1 MKSLIRKILKEE
13 TQQRSLKDVI
23 FDDLVSTFNEE
34 VLIYDWGDEYSN
46 MIKAIKNIIN
56 NAAIPHI
63 ENVYSLDYFEN
74 EDLIKPILDKFVRYL
89 YNDDYP
95 MVGDTIEMIEMEG
108 EDPNPIPTG
117 TKGVVTKIDS
127 QVFSGIPEEHLSV
140 KWENGRT
147 LKVLLPHDKIK
158 IIKRGESGKGVVG
171 RLELTE
177 DKIDDFVDFVSGD
190 LELDDDFT
198 VNITND
204 SDDVETLASY
214 DINNHE
220 VTVLGKNRS
229 LPDIIRSLAHELVH
243 HKQNKEGELTGSKEE
258 GEDGSPWED
267 EANAKAGELVRKYGR
282 ENPEIYNSKFMKRK

>member
-23 FDDLVSTFNEE
+23 FDDLVNTFNEE
-34 VLIYDWGDEYSN
+34 VLIYDWGPEYYN
-46 MIKAIKNIIN
+46 CIKAIKNIIN

-63 ENVYSLDYFEN
+63 EDVYSLDYFEN

-108 EDPNPIPTG
+108 EDPNPILPG
-117 TKGVVTKIDS
+117 TKGVVTRIDS
-127 QVFSGIPEEHLSV
+127 QVISGIPEEHLWIN
-140 KWENGRT
+140 WENGRT

-158 IIKRGESGKGVVG
+158 IIKRGESSRGVIG

-190 LELDDDFT
+190 LELDDNFT
-198 VNITND
+198 VDITND

-214 DINNHE
+214 DINNNE
-220 VTVLGKNRS
+220 VTVLGKDRA
-229 LPDIIRSLAHELVH
+229 LPDIIRSVAHELVH
-243 HKQNKEGELTGSKEE
+243 HKQNERGELTGRQEE

-282 ENPEIYNSKFMKRK
+282 ENPEIYET

>member
-23 FDDLVSTFNEE
+23 FDDLVNTFNEE
-34 VLIYDWGDEYSN
+34 VLIYDWGPEYYN
-46 MIKAIKNIIN
+46 CIKAIKNIIN

-89 YNDDYP
+89 YNDNYP
-95 MVGDTIEMIEMEG
+95 MVGDTIEMVGMEG
-108 EDPNPIPTG
+108 EDPNPIQPG

-127 QVFSGIPEEHLSV
+127 NVFSGVGEEHLSIN
-140 KWENGRT
+140 WENGRT
-147 LKVLLPHDKIK
+147 LKVLLPHDKIR
-158 IIKRGESGKGVVG
+158 IIKRGNRDTGVIG

-190 LELDDDFT
+190 LELDDNFT
-198 VNITND
+198 VDITND

-214 DINNHE
+214 DINNNE
-220 VTVLGKNRS
+220 VTVLGKDRS
-229 LPDIIRSLAHELVH
+229 LPDIIRSVAHELVH
-243 HKQNKEGELTGSKEE
+243 HKQNERGELTGRQEE
-258 GEDGSPWED
+258 GEDGSPWEN
-267 EANAKAGELVRKYGR
+267 EANAKAGELVRKYGKK
-282 ENPEIYNSKFMKRK
+282 NPEIYET

>member
-13 TQQRSLKDVI
+13 TQQRSLSDVI

-34 VLIYDWGDEYSN
+34 VLIYDWGPEYSN
-46 MIKAIKNIIN
+46 TIKAIKNIIN

-63 ENVYSLDYFEN
+63 EDVYSLEYFEN

-95 MVGDTIEMIEMEG
+95 MVGDTIEMIEMDG
-108 EDPNPIPTG
+108 EDPNPILPG
-117 TKGVVTKIDS
+117 TKGVVTRIES
-127 QVFSGIPEEHLSV
+127 QVISGIPEEHLWIN
-140 KWENGRT
+140 WENGRT

-158 IIKRGESGKGVVG
+158 IIKRGESSRGVIG
-171 RLELTE
+171 RLELME
-177 DKIDDFVDFVSGD
+177 DKIDDFVDFVSDD
-190 LELDDDFT
+190 LELDDNFT
-198 VNITND
+198 VDITND

-214 DINNHE
+214 DINNNE
-220 VTVLGKNRS
+220 VTVLGKDRA
-229 LPDIIRSLAHELVH
+229 LPDIIRSVAHELVH
-243 HKQNKEGELTGSKEE
+243 HKQNERGELTGRQEE

-282 ENPEIYNSKFMKRK
+282 ENPEIYET

>member
-23 FDDLVSTFNEE
+23 FDDLVNTFNEE
-34 VLIYDWGDEYSN
+34 VLIYDWGPEYYN
-46 MIKAIKNIIN
+46 CIKAIKNIIN

-63 ENVYSLDYFEN
+63 EDVYSLEYFEN

-108 EDPNPIPTG
+108 EDPNPILPG
-117 TKGVVTKIDS
+117 TKGVVTRIDS
-127 QVFSGIPEEHLSV
+127 QVISGIPEEHLWIN
-140 KWENGRT
+140 WENGRT

-158 IIKRGESGKGVVG
+158 IIKRGESSRGVIG

-190 LELDDDFT
+190 LELDDNFT
-198 VNITND
+198 VDITND

-214 DINNHE
+214 DINNNE
-220 VTVLGKNRS
+220 VTVLGKDRA
-229 LPDIIRSLAHELVH
+229 LPDIIRSVAHELVH
-243 HKQNKEGELTGSKEE
+243 HKQNERGELTGRKEE

-282 ENPEIYNSKFMKRK
+282 ENPEIYET

>member
-1 MKSLIRKILKEE
+1 MKSLIKKILKEE
-13 TQQRSLKDVI
+13 TQQRSLTDVI
-23 FDDLVSTFNEE
+23 FDDLVNTFNEE

-46 MIKAIKNIIN
+46 SIKAVKNIIN

-63 ENVYSLDYFEN
+63 ENVYSLDYFDN

-95 MVGDTIEMIEMEG
+95 MIGDTIEMVNMED
-108 EDPNPIPTG
+108 EVNAIPKG
-117 TKGVVTKIDS
+117 TKGVVIKIS
-127 QVFSGIPEEHLSV
+127 SHVFSGEPEEHLEV
-140 KWENGRT
+140 KWENGRS

-158 IIKRGESGKGVVG
+158 IIKRGESGTGVVG

-190 LELDDDFT
+190 LELDDNFT
-198 VNITND
+198 VDITND

-214 DINNHE
+214 DINNNE
-220 VTVLGKNRS
+220 VTVLGKDRS
-229 LPDIIRSLAHELVH
+229 LPDIIRSVAHELVH
-243 HKQNKEGELTGSKEE
+243 HKQNEKGELTGRKEE

-267 EANAKAGELVRKYGR
+267 EANAKAGEIVRKFGK
-282 ENPEIYNSKFMKRK
+282 ENPEIYNI

>member
-13 TQQRSLKDVI
+13 TQQRSLSDVI

-34 VLIYDWGDEYSN
+34 VLIYDWGPEYSN

-63 ENVYSLDYFEN
+63 EDVYSLEYFEN

-95 MVGDTIEMIEMEG
+95 LVGDTIEMIEMDG
-108 EDPNPIPTG
+108 EDPNPILPG
-117 TKGVVTKIDS
+117 TKGVVTRIES
-127 QVFSGIPEEHLSV
+127 QVISGIPEEHLWIN
-140 KWENGRT
+140 WENGRT

-158 IIKRGESGKGVVG
+158 IIKRGESSRGVIE
-171 RLELTE
+171 RLELME
-177 DKIDDFVDFVSGD
+177 DKIDDFVDFVSDD
-190 LELDDDFT
+190 LELDDNFT
-198 VNITND
+198 VDITND

-214 DINNHE
+214 DINNNE
-220 VTVLGKNRS
+220 VTVLGKDRA
-229 LPDIIRSLAHELVH
+229 LPDIIRSVAHELVH
-243 HKQNKEGELTGSKEE
+243 HKQNERGELTGRQEE

-282 ENPEIYNSKFMKRK
+282 ENPEIYDL

>member
-1 MKSLIRKILKEE
+1 MKSLIKKILKEE

-23 FDDLVSTFNEE
+23 FDDLVNTFNEE

-63 ENVYSLDYFEN
+63 ESVYSLDYFEN

-95 MVGDTIEMIEMEG
+95 MVGDTIEMIQMEG

-127 QVFSGIPEEHLSV
+127 QVFSGIPEEHVEV
-140 KWENGRT
+140 KWENGRS

-158 IIKRGESGKGVVG
+158 IIKRGERGTGVVG

-190 LELDDDFT
+190 LELEDNFT
-198 VNITND
+198 VDITND

-214 DINNHE
+214 DINNNE
-220 VTVLGKNRS
+220 VTVLGKDRA
-229 LPDIIRSLAHELVH
+229 LPDIIRSVAHELVH
-243 HKQNKEGELTGSKEE
+243 HKQNERGELTGRQEE

-282 ENPEIYNSKFMKRK
+282 ENPEIYEM

>member
-13 TQQRSLKDVI
+13 TQQRSLSDVI

-34 VLIYDWGDEYSN
+34 VLIYDWGPEYSN

-63 ENVYSLDYFEN
+63 EDVYSLEYFEN

-95 MVGDTIEMIEMEG
+95 LVGDTIEMIEMDG
-108 EDPNPIPTG
+108 EDPNPILPG
-117 TKGVVTKIDS
+117 TKGVVTRIES
-127 QVFSGIPEEHLSV
+127 QVISGIPEEHLWIN
-140 KWENGRT
+140 WENGRT

-158 IIKRGESGKGVVG
+158 IIKRGESSRGVIG
-171 RLELTE
+171 RLELME
-177 DKIDDFVDFVSGD
+177 DKIDDFVDFVSDD
-190 LELDDDFT
+190 LELDDNFT
-198 VNITND
+198 VDITND

-214 DINNHE
+214 DINNNE
-220 VTVLGKNRS
+220 VTVLGKDRA
-229 LPDIIRSLAHELVH
+229 LPDIIRSVAHELVH
-243 HKQNKEGELTGSKEE
+243 HKQNERGELTGRQEE

-282 ENPEIYNSKFMKRK
+282 ENPEIYDL

>member
-13 TQQRSLKDVI
+13 TQQRSLSDVI

-34 VLIYDWGDEYSN
+34 VLIYDWGPEYSN

-63 ENVYSLDYFEN
+63 EDVYSLEYFEN

-95 MVGDTIEMIEMEG
+95 LVGDTIEMIEMDG
-108 EDPNPIPTG
+108 EDPNPILPG
-117 TKGVVTKIDS
+117 TKGVVTRIES
-127 QVFSGIPEEHLSV
+127 QVISGIPEEHLWIN
-140 KWENGRT
+140 WENGRT

-158 IIKRGESGKGVVG
+158 IIKRGESSRGVIE
-171 RLELTE
+171 RLELME
-177 DKIDDFVDFVSGD
+177 DKIDDFVDFVSDD
-190 LELDDDFT
+190 LELDDNFT
-198 VNITND
+198 VDITND

-214 DINNHE
+214 DINNNE
-220 VTVLGKNRS
+220 VTVLGKDRA
-229 LPDIIRSLAHELVH
+229 LPDIIRSVAHELVH
-243 HKQNKEGELTGSKEE
+243 HKQNERGELTGRQEE

-282 ENPEIYNSKFMKRK
+282 ENPEIYET

>member
-13 TQQRSLKDVI
+13 TQQRSLSDVI
-23 FDDLVSTFNEE
+23 FDDLVNTFNEE

-46 MIKAIKNIIN
+46 MIKSIKNIIN

-63 ENVYSLDYFEN
+63 ENVYSLEYFEN

-95 MVGDTIEMIEMEG
+95 MVGDTIEMIEMKG

-127 QVFSGIPEEHLSV
+127 QVFSGIPEEHLEV
-140 KWENGRT
+140 KWENGRS

-158 IIKRGESGKGVVG
+158 IIKRGERGTGVIG

-190 LELDDDFT
+190 LELEDNFT
-198 VNITND
+198 VDITND

-214 DINNHE
+214 DINNNE
-220 VTVLGKNRS
+220 VTVLGKDRA
-229 LPDIIRSLAHELVH
+229 LPDIIRSVAHELVH
-243 HKQNKEGELTGSKEE
+243 HKQNERGELTGRQEE

-267 EANAKAGELVRKYGR
+267 EANAKAGEIVRKFGK
-282 ENPEIYNSKFMKRK
+282 ENPEIYDL

>member
-13 TQQRSLKDVI
+13 TQQRSLSDVI

-34 VLIYDWGDEYSN
+34 VLIYDWGPEYSN

-63 ENVYSLDYFEN
+63 EDVYSLEYFEN

-95 MVGDTIEMIEMEG
+95 MVGDTIEMIEMDG
-108 EDPNPIPTG
+108 EDPNPILPG
-117 TKGVVTKIDS
+117 TKGVVTRIES
-127 QVFSGIPEEHLSV
+127 QVISGIPEEHLWIN
-140 KWENGRT
+140 WENGRT

-158 IIKRGESGKGVVG
+158 IIKRGESSRGVIG
-171 RLELTE
+171 RLELME

-190 LELDDDFT
+190 LELEDNFT
-198 VNITND
+198 VDITND

-214 DINNHE
+214 DINNNE
-220 VTVLGKNRS
+220 VTVLGKDRA
-229 LPDIIRSLAHELVH
+229 LPDIIRSVAHELVH
-243 HKQNKEGELTGSKEE
+243 HKQNERGELTGRQEE

-282 ENPEIYNSKFMKRK
+282 ENPEIYET

>member
-13 TQQRSLKDVI
+13 TQQRSLSDVI

-34 VLIYDWGDEYSN
+34 VLIYDWGPEYSN

-63 ENVYSLDYFEN
+63 EDVYSLEYFEN

-95 MVGDTIEMIEMEG
+95 MVGDTIEMIEMDG
-108 EDPNPIPTG
+108 EDPNPILPG
-117 TKGVVTKIDS
+117 TKGVVTRIES
-127 QVFSGIPEEHLSV
+127 QVISGIPEEHLWIN
-140 KWENGRT
+140 WENGRT

-158 IIKRGESGKGVVG
+158 IIKRGESSRGVIE
-171 RLELTE
+171 RLELME
-177 DKIDDFVDFVSGD
+177 DKIDDFVDFVSDD
-190 LELDDDFT
+190 LELDDNFT
-198 VNITND
+198 VDITND

-214 DINNHE
+214 DINNNE
-220 VTVLGKNRS
+220 VTVLGKDRA
-229 LPDIIRSLAHELVH
+229 LPDIIRSVAHELVH
-243 HKQNKEGELTGSKEE
+243 HKQNERGELTGRQEE

-282 ENPEIYNSKFMKRK
+282 ENPEIYDL

>member
-1 MKSLIRKILKEE
+1 MKSLIKKILKEE
-13 TQQRSLKDVI
+13 TQQRSLNDVI
-23 FDDLVSTFNEE
+23 FDDLVNTFNEE
-34 VLIYDWGDEYSN
+34 VLIYDWGSEYSTS
-46 MIKAIKNIIN
+46 IKAIKNIIN

-63 ENVYSLDYFEN
+63 ENVYSLDYFDN

-89 YNDDYP
+89 YNDNYP

-108 EDPNPIPTG
+108 EDPNPIPSG

-127 QVFSGIPEEHLSV
+127 NVFSGIAEEHLSIN
-140 KWENGRT
+140 WENGRT

-158 IIKRGESGKGVVG
+158 IIKRGNRYTGVIG
-171 RLELTE
+171 RLDLME

-190 LELDDDFT
+190 LELDDNFT
-198 VNITND
+198 VDITND

-214 DINNHE
+214 DINDNE

-229 LPDIIRSLAHELVH
+229 LPDIIRSVAHELVH
-243 HKQNKEGELTGSKEE
+243 HKQNERGELTGRQEE

-267 EANAKAGELVRKYGR
+267 EANSKAGEIVRKFGK
-282 ENPEIYNSKFMKRK
+282 ENPEIYDI

>member
-23 FDDLVSTFNEE
+23 FDDLVNTFNEE
-34 VLIYDWGDEYSN
+34 VLIYDWGPEYYN
-46 MIKAIKNIIN
+46 CIKAIKNIIN

-63 ENVYSLDYFEN
+63 EDVYSLDYFEN

-108 EDPNPIPTG
+108 EDPNPILPG
-117 TKGVVTKIDS
+117 TKGVVTRIDS
-127 QVFSGIPEEHLSV
+127 QVISGIPEEHLWIN
-140 KWENGRT
+140 WENGRT
-147 LKVLLPHDKIK
+147 LKVLLPHDKIR
-158 IIKRGESGKGVVG
+158 IIKRGNRDTGVIG
-171 RLELTE
+171 RLDLTE

-190 LELDDDFT
+190 LELDDNFT
-198 VNITND
+198 VDITND

-214 DINNHE
+214 DINNNE
-220 VTVLGKNRS
+220 VTVLGKDRA
-229 LPDIIRSLAHELVH
+229 LPDIIRSVAHELVH
-243 HKQNKEGELTGSKEE
+243 HKQNERGELTGRKEE

-282 ENPEIYNSKFMKRK
+282 ENPEIYET